1 MDNKVGHVYNT
12 QQTESYMQNSSLA
25 IRMAKPVDV
34 RLQIFFSQWHKYTHR
49 NKCSQYEK
57 YYADIVQL
65 LISLKNSKALSC
77 SRI

>member
-34 RLQIFFSQWHKYTHR
+34 RLQIFSQWHKYTHR
-49 NKCSQYEK
+49 NKSSLYEK

-65 LISLKNSKALSC
+65 LISLLNSNALSY